1 MFHEYTR
8 SCLIKVQQVKRFT
21 CSPYMLTFCIFHH
34 ICILVHHICSMFVSS
49 FKLRSTML
57 HNYNVPPWWRCIIL
71 STHACLSPLGTK
83 IFQAAESHMHPQ
95 LFLLVN
101 WQTLVKFVPSC
112 LGLLSSYEDRNTLF
126 FVKFVYQ
133 RYGKNHHSSGFIA
146 LWCESTIQVFVR
158 FHTSLHV
165 LFPIL
170 LSWNI
175 HYLGLKYKHVIK

>member
-1 MFHEYTR
+1 MNTHDLALSKYNK
-8 SCLIKVQQVKRFT
+8 SNVL
-21 CSPYMLTFCIFHH
+21 
-34 ICILVHHICSMFVSS
+34 LVHHICSLFVSFTIYVYLFTIYVQCLYRLLS
-49 FKLRSTML
+49 YAALCFTITMF
-57 HNYNVPPWWRCIIL
+57 HRGGGGAIIL